1 MTGNPL
7 LNAESFLVGLLAV
20 LTLGVLLA
28 GRRRLALVLG
38 VLLLLDL
45 LAAYVTLAVTR

>member
-20 LTLGVLLA
+20 LTLGTMLI
-28 GRRRLALVLG
+28 GRYRMALVLG
-38 VLLLLDL
+38 GLLLLDL
-45 LAAYVTLAVTR
+45 LAAYITLGVIR